1 MNNLLQKY
9 QSVMGQLNYTIF
21 LVFVALLPFPQ
32 IFLRYTCV
40 AWFVTW
46 LLEGRFLRK
55 LTRKDWYKAIPFLM
69 FGIWYLWK
77 ITSGLWADNMRAY
90 TWQLERYMTFGFLVP
105 IGIWGVNENYNW
117 KHICAVLAGS
127 CVLAAGVYAFTLFW
141 VGNADFFKYHFG
153 KFQLQPLTSD
163 FFASNISYIKHRL
176 FLCSVELMG
185 IMALLYLRKNII
197 NRLGKVKGWILIS
210 LAILIIVM
218 LILATSS
225 RASII
230 SGIALFAIWMLYKLP
245 IRRIRYRI
253 AFLLLAG
260 GIGLFAL
267 SQHPRMQKF
276 DYEQLLS
283 IRETKADHNVRLN
296 IWGTALDS
304 PKDYSLYGLG
314 AGQSIPYLQQKYKEK
329 GFSNYAR
336 ISYAAHN
343 QYLAEWMEIGIPG
356 LIFFIL
362 AWISIPYFTQKR
374 ARKSAIMLLTLYAFN
389 MLTDCMWGMFD
400 GIALWC
406 VWMVLIR
413 LQSDTQTKEIV

>member
-153 KFQLQPLTSD
+153 KFQLQ
-163 FFASNISYIKHRL
+163 
-176 FLCSVELMG
+176 E
-185 IMALLYLRKNII
+185 
-197 NRLGKVKGWILIS
+197 
-210 LAILIIVM
+210 
-218 LILATSS
+218 
-225 RASII
+225 
-230 SGIALFAIWMLYKLP
+230 
-245 IRRIRYRI
+245 
-253 AFLLLAG
+253 
-260 GIGLFAL
+260 
-267 SQHPRMQKF
+267 
-276 DYEQLLS
+276 
-283 IRETKADHNVRLN
+283 
-296 IWGTALDS
+296 
-304 PKDYSLYGLG
+304 
-314 AGQSIPYLQQKYKEK
+314 
-329 GFSNYAR
+329 
-336 ISYAAHN
+336 
-343 QYLAEWMEIGIPG
+343 
-356 LIFFIL
+356 
-362 AWISIPYFTQKR
+362 
-374 ARKSAIMLLTLYAFN
+374 
-389 MLTDCMWGMFD
+389 
-400 GIALWC
+400 
-406 VWMVLIR
+406 
-413 LQSDTQTKEIV
+413 